1 MRQPVARCL
10 FAACLVMASAAHAA
24 DPAPEIQRPA
34 ATPQAVGAVHS
45 LRQIPEA
52 CARLEGA
59 FTGDAAQPYRYAPVR
74 TSPQCQPRARFVDFD
89 KAKPSIAAG
98 WKLNDVI
105 RVPNAACPSQQAVVR
120 VWRKPGSAAPPPLD
134 GQGQSR
140 IYLQDAK
147 QQAGTAAQ
155 APSLTL
161 FAAKLE
167 VEGKACR

>member
-1 MRQPVARCL
+1 MRPSVAAPL
-10 FAACLVMASAAHAA
+10 LAACLLASAAHAA

-34 ATPQAVGAVHS
+34 AKAQATGVVHS

-59 FTGDAAQPYRYAPVR
+59 FTDDVSQPYRYSPVR

-89 KAKPSIAAG
+89 KAKPSVAAG

-105 RVPNAACPSQQAVVR
+105 RVPNASCPSQQAVVR
-120 VWRKPGSAAPPPLD
+120 VWRKPGSAAPPAAD

-147 QQAGTAAQ
+147 QQAAGAAQ
-155 APSLTL
+155 AASLTL
-161 FAAKLE
+161 FAAKLD

>member
-1 MRQPVARCL
+1 MRQTVARPL
-10 FAACLVMASAAHAA
+10 LAACLAIMAPAWAA
-24 DPAPEIQRPA
+24 DPKPEIERPA
-34 ATPQAVGAVHS
+34 AAPQAVGAVHT

-89 KAKPSIAAG
+89 KTKPSAATG

-120 VWRKPGSAAPPPLD
+120 VWRKPGSATPPALD

-147 QQAGTAAQ
+147 QQAGAAAQ

-161 FAAKLE
+161 FAAKLD
-167 VEGKACR
+167 VEGNACR

>member
-1 MRQPVARCL
+1 MRPTVAFPL
-10 FAACLVMASAAHAA
+10 LAACLAAASPVLAA
-24 DPAPEIQRPA
+24 DPPPEIRRPA
-34 ATPQAVGAVHS
+34 AAPQAVGVVHS

-59 FTGDAAQPYRYAPVR
+59 FTGDASQPYRYTPVR

-89 KAKPSIAAG
+89 KAEPSPATG

-105 RVPNAACPSQQAVVR
+105 RVPSAACPSQQAVVR
-120 VWRKPGSAAPPPLD
+120 VWRKPGSATPPPLD

-140 IYLQDAK
+140 IYLQEAK

>member
-1 MRQPVARCL
+1 MRPSVAAPL
-10 FAACLVMASAAHAA
+10 LAACLLASAAHAA

-34 ATPQAVGAVHS
+34 AKAQATGVVHS

-59 FTGDAAQPYRYAPVR
+59 FTGDVSQPYRYSPVR

-89 KAKPSIAAG
+89 KARPSVPAG
-98 WKLNDVI
+98 WKLNDII
-105 RVPNAACPSQQAVVR
+105 RVPDGACPSRQAVVR
-120 VWRKPGSAAPPPLD
+120 VWRKPGSATPPAAD

-140 IYLQDAK
+140 IYLQEAK
-147 QQAGTAAQ
+147 QQAAAAAQ
-155 APSLTL
+155 APSLSL
-161 FAAKLE
+161 FAATLD

>member
-1 MRQPVARCL
+1 MRPTVARPL
-10 FAACLVMASAAHAA
+10 LAACLAIAAPAWAS
-24 DPAPEIQRPA
+24 DPEPEIERPA
-34 ATPQAVGAVHS
+34 ATPQAVGTVHT

-59 FTGDAAQPYRYAPVR
+59 FTGDAAQPYRYASVR
-74 TSPQCQPRARFVDFD
+74 TSPQCQPRARFMDFD
-89 KAKPSIAAG
+89 QAKPSVAAG

-161 FAAKLE
+161 FAAKLD
-167 VEGKACR
+167 VEGTACK